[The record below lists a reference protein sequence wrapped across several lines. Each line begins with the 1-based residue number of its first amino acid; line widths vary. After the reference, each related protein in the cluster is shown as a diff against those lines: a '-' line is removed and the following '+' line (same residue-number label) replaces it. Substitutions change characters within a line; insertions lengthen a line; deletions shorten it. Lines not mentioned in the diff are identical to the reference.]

1 MIIEDRAHLKMRQKQ
16 SSTKLAKIITGVTD
30 FKAVKD
36 NSRAEGSFE
45 ASFDPSFY
53 LLVAGA
59 AFACTI
65 TCVAICVVAT
75 FRRKV
80 GTVLYK
86 CKYWMEL
93 EDIR

>member
-1 MIIEDRAHLKMRQKQ
+1 MRQKQ
-16 SSTKLAKIITGVTD
+16 SSPKLAKIITGVTD

-36 NSRAEGSFE
+36 NSRADGSFE

-65 TCVAICVVAT
+65 TIVAICVVAT

-80 GTVLYK
+80 GTVFYK
-86 CKYWMEL
+86 CKYWMEM
-93 EDIR
+93 EDIK